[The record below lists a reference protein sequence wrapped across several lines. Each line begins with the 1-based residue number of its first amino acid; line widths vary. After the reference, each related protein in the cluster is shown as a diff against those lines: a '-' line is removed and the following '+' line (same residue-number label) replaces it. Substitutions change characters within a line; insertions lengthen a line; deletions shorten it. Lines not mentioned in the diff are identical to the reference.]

1 MSEQQKATPTQPRHE
16 RDVAHWDLETDVA
29 VVGFGGAGGCAAIEA
44 ADAGSEVM
52 IFELASA
59 SGGSTAMSSAEI
71 YMGGN
76 GGTRVQRACGFEDST
91 EDMFTYMMMCA
102 GPQADE
108 AKIRNYCENS
118 LAHFEWLCE
127 LGVPFKDSFHEERA
141 IMCLTDDGLLY
152 TGSEKAYPFR
162 ESAKPAARGHNLY
175 IEGDNGGPLFMK
187 IVTEN
192 VDRRERIAVHY
203 ETRAL
208 ALIVNDSGA
217 VVGLVIRQDQR
228 ELHVRA
234 RQGVILCAGGFVMN
248 EDMLRR
254 YAPKLTHGTQPIGN
268 PGDTGT
274 GIMMGMSVGG
284 AAINMHEGFISIP
297 YYPPA
302 SITGGILVNDKG
314 QRFINEDVYHARL
327 CQAVL
332 DQPGDRFYFVLTVD
346 QYGDYEKFNFMNAAI
361 AGTGETVEELEEEL
375 GMRRGTLQATIAVYN
390 EDCSSGED
398 TLFHKAPEWLQ
409 GLEPPLVA
417 LDVTPGR
424 GVFVPYFTLG
434 GLDTLPTG
442 EVVDAQRRVIT
453 GLYAAGRTACG
464 VVRRAEGYSS
474 GMSVGDA
481 TFSGRLAGRQ
491 AAATPRRSGA
501 EPGDSV
507 VADALA
513 VDGG

>member
-1 MSEQQKATPTQPRHE
+1 MSKQTKTNPSQARHSS
-16 RDVAHWDLETDVA
+16 DVGQWDMETDIA
-29 VVGFGGAGGCAAIEA
+29 VIGFGGAGGCAAIEA
-44 ADAGSEVM
+44 ADAGAEVV

-91 EDMFTYMMMCA
+91 EDMFTYMMMSA

-118 LAHFEWLCE
+118 LAHFDWLVD
-127 LGVPFKDSFHEERA
+127 LGVPFRDSFHEERA

-152 TGSEKAYPFR
+152 TGSENAYPYAQQ
-162 ESAKPAARGHNLY
+162 AKPSPRGHNLY
-175 IEGDNGGPLFMK
+175 VKGDNGGPLFMK

-192 VDRRERIAVHY
+192 VDRRDNISVHY
-203 ETRAL
+203 EARAL
-208 ALIVNDSGA
+208 TLIVDDQGE
-217 VVGLVIRQDQR
+217 VVGIVIRKDQQ
-228 ELHVRA
+228 ELNVRA

-248 EDMLRR
+248 EEMLQK
-254 YAPKLTHGTQPIGN
+254 YAPMLSRGNQPIGN
-268 PGDTGT
+268 PGDTGS
-274 GIMMGMSVGG
+274 GIQMGMAVGG

-302 SITGGILVNDKG
+302 SMTYGIAINDKA
-314 QRFINEDVYHARL
+314 QRFINEDVYHSRL
-327 CQAVL
+327 GHAALQ
-332 DQPGDRFYFVLTVD
+332 QQGDRLYFILTVD
-346 QYGDYEKFNFMNAAI
+346 DYGSYEKLNFMAAPI
-361 AGTGETVEELEEEL
+361 AGTGETVAELEEEL
-375 GMRRGTLQATIAVYN
+375 GLRRDSLQQTITLYN
-390 EDCSSGED
+390 EDCEAGED
-398 TLFHKAPEWLQ
+398 TQYHKGSQWLKP
-409 GLEPPLVA
+409 LEPPLVA
-417 LDVTPGR
+417 LDITPGR
-424 GVFVPYFTLG
+424 GCLVPFFTLG

-442 EVVDAQRRVIT
+442 EVVNPQRQVIP

-491 AAATPRRSGA
+491 AAAAPRR
-501 EPGDSV
+501 
-507 VADALA
+507 
-513 VDGG
+513 

>member
-1 MSEQQKATPTQPRHE
+1 MSDTAKTSPCQARHASE
-16 RDVAHWDLETDVA
+16 VSQWDRETDVA
-29 VVGFGGAGGCAAIEA
+29 IVGFGGAGGCAAIEA
-44 ADAGSEVM
+44 ADAGADVT

-59 SGGSTAMSSAEI
+59 SGGSTALSSAEI
-71 YMGGN
+71 YMGGS
-76 GGTRVQRACGFEDST
+76 GGTRVQKACGFEDST
-91 EDMFTYMMMCA
+91 EDMFTYMMMAA

-108 AKIRNYCENS
+108 AKIRNYCEHS
-118 LAHFEWLCE
+118 LDHFNWLVDH
-127 LGVPFKDSFHEERA
+127 LGVPFKDSFHKERA

-152 TGSEKAYPFR
+152 TGSEKAFPF
-162 ESAKPAARGHNLY
+162 SQHAKPAPRGHNLY

-192 VDRRERIAVHY
+192 VAKRDNITVEY

-208 ALIVNDSGA
+208 CLIENDDNE
-217 VVGLVIRQDQR
+217 VIGLVVRQDQR
-228 ELHVRA
+228 ELNVRA
-234 RQGVILCAGGFVMN
+234 RRGVILCAGGFVMN
-248 EDMLRR
+248 EEMLKK
-254 YAPKLTHGTQPIGN
+254 YAPKLLAGNNAIGN

-302 SITGGILVNDKG
+302 SITGGIVINDKG

-332 DQPGDRFYFVLTVD
+332 DEAGDRFYFIVTVD
-346 QYGDYEKFNFMNAAI
+346 QYGDYEKFNFMGASI

-375 GMRRGTLQATIAVYN
+375 ALRKGALQYTIAVYN
-390 EDCSSGED
+390 EDVAAGED
-398 TLFHKAPEWLQ
+398 TQCHKAAEWLEK
-409 GLEPPLVA
+409 LEPPLVA
-417 LDVTPGR
+417 LDITPGR
-424 GVFVPYFTLG
+424 GVFVPMFTLG

-442 EVVDAQRRVIT
+442 EVLTAQREVIA

-464 VVRRAEGYSS
+464 IVRRTDGYSS

-481 TFSGRLAGRQ
+481 TFSGRMAGRQ
-491 AAATPRRSGA
+491 AAARRASA
-501 EPGDSV
+501 
-507 VADALA
+507 
-513 VDGG
+513 